1 MKTRSR
7 PENEK
12 PGNEKLNSRFTLKS
26 PMAFAD
32 KTKGVNIQDIVDVLD
47 RTITENALDD
57 PQHVL
62 GPVSM
67 I

>member
-1 MKTRSR
+1 
-7 PENEK
+7 
-12 PGNEKLNSRFTLKS
+12 
-26 PMAFAD
+26 MAFAD
-32 KTKGVNIQDIVDVLD
+32 KTKGVNIQDIADVLD
-47 RTITENALDD
+47 RAITENALDD